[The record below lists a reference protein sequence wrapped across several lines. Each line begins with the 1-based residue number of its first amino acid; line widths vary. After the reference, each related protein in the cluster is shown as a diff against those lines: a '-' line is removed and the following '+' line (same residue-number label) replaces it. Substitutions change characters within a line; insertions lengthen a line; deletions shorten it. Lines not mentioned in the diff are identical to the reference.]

1 MKYLFIGDVFGNLYF
16 YIGQKKQPL
25 IESFNF
31 EELSA
36 DINIIKN
43 LGEYFELS
51 KSLSDHSSEIK
62 YIDYNPRLNLLVD
75 YALDGYINIY
85 TVPKFKLIQAIQ
97 TKDFNNNNQTIKYVI
112 LISNPFPIICCICS
126 KVIFVLD
133 INGLLINTI
142 PIESDQEPNF
152 CIDKNCGLFNDY
164 ISFNNSK
171 GKEKIDLLNEN

>member
-1 MKYLFIGDVFGNLYF
+1 MD
-16 YIGQKKQPL
+16 
-25 IESFNF
+25 
-31 EELSA
+31 
-36 DINIIKN
+36 
-43 LGEYFELS
+43 EYFVLS
-51 KSLSDHSSEIK
+51 KSLTDHSSEIK

-85 TVPKFKLIQAIQ
+85 TVPKFKLIQVIQ
-97 TKDFNNNNQTIKYVI
+97 TKDFNKSNQTIKYVI

-142 PIESDQEPNF
+142 SIESAQELSF

-164 ISFNNSK
+164 INFTNSK
-171 GKEKIDLLNEN
+171 GKEKIDLLNKN